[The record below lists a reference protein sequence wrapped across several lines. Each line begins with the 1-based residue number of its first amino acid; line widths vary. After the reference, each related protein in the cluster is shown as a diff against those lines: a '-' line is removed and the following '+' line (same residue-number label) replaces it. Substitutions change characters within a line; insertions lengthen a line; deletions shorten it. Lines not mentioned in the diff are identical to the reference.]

1 LSPPESSQPISGPVA
16 GPPAADTRPGA
27 PGYGIDELT
36 ALLLAARD
44 GDRLAL
50 GAFIR
55 RTQGDVQRLCGH
67 LVDRGDADDVT
78 QDVYLRMWRALPSY
92 RGDAPARAWL
102 FGIARRACADA
113 VRGRLRRRRLD
124 RFGGRPTGPATAP
137 DPAGAVGTAQ
147 LVAGLAEDQRT
158 AFVLTQVVGLSY
170 AEAAEACDCPV
181 GTIRS
186 RVARARAE
194 LARLLAER

>member
-1 LSPPESSQPISGPVA
+1 LSVPESSRPIDEPVPD
-16 GPPAADTRPGA
+16 GPAASGSTPVGL
-27 PGYGIDELT
+27 PTDELT
-36 ALLLAARD
+36 ALLVAARD

-67 LVDRGDADDVT
+67 LVAPVDAEDVT
-78 QDVYLRMWRALPSY
+78 QDVYLRMWRALPAY
-92 RGDAPARAWL
+92 RGDAAARVWQ

-113 VRGRLRRRRLD
+113 VRGRLRRRRLLP
-124 RFGGRPTGPATAP
+124 GGAPRPAP
-137 DPAGAVGTAQ
+137 DPAGLVGTAQ
-147 LVAGLAEDQRT
+147 LVAGLPHDQRT

-170 AEAAEACDCPV
+170 AEAADVCGCPI

-186 RVARARAE
+186 RVARARAD
-194 LARLLAER
+194 LAAQLAD

>member
-1 LSPPESSQPISGPVA
+1 LSPPGSSQPISGPVT
-16 GPPAADTRPGA
+16 GPPPDGSRPAA
-27 PGYGIDELT
+27 PGRGGDELT

-55 RTQGDVQRLCGH
+55 RTQGEVQRLCTH

-78 QDVYLRMWRALPSY
+78 QDIYLRMWRALPSY

-124 RFGGRPTGPATAP
+124 RLRGRAPGPAP
-137 DPAGAVGTAQ
+137 DPAGAVGLAH
-147 LVAGLAEDQRT
+147 LVAGLPEDQRT

-170 AEAAEACDCPV
+170 AEAAEACACPV

-194 LARLLAER
+194 LAALLTAR